1 MIRYHIFKLWS
12 LHLHSSRQVHS
23 IFIPQHDSVLTKFTG
38 PPDRPYVDLESILC
52 RPFSRGTIVN
62 ASSLSFMQICSQTF
76 FQHIESAD
84 PHDPPI
90 IDPHLFE
97 EEIDLDLLMAAF
109 KMVRQLTR
117 SPHLQSV
124 IEKEV
129 QPLSDIQMDELIK
142 GIPFHLQCYGT
153 FTDRRRLRTGE
164 YKKYTK

>member
-1 MIRYHIFKLWS
+1 M
-12 LHLHSSRQVHS
+12 
-23 IFIPQHDSVLTKFTG
+23 
-38 PPDRPYVDLESILC
+38 PPPFPSC
-52 RPFSRGTIVN
+52 RFAHRH
-62 ASSLSFMQICSQTF
+62 F

-142 GIPFHLQCYGT
+142 GIPFHLQRYGT